1 MRFFSRNRKIQ
12 QDVIDLEI
20 HELLNQF
27 TDASLE
33 MPLRRVRNLF
43 EYQNTYSVVFG
54 YFFGAMDYVVQYKEI
69 DYSYALEL
77 FKKYITMNFT
87 NEDSGKANELNDLI
101 MKLSKTSEGRKYML
115 VGRNA
120 FKRWLEN
127 KPEIIADLNRLLFQA
142 HIV

>member
-1 MRFFSRNRKIQ
+1 MRFFSRNGKIQ

-20 HELLNQF
+20 YELLNQF

-33 MPLRRVRNLF
+33 MPIRRVRNLF
-43 EYQNTYSVVFG
+43 EYKNTYSVVFG
-54 YFFGAMDYVVQYKEI
+54 YFFGAMDYIVQYKEI

-77 FKKYITMNFT
+77 FKKYLSKNFT
-87 NEDSGKANELNDLI
+87 NGDKEKANELYVLI
-101 MKLSKTSEGRKYML
+101 INFSKTSEGRKYML

-120 FKRWLEN
+120 FKKWLEN